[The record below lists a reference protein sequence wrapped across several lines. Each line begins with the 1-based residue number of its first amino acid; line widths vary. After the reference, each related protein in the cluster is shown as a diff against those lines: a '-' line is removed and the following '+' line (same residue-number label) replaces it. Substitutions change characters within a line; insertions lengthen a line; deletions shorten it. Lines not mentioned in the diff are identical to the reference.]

1 VYKKLKMNIFKK
13 IASLNYKKDILPLQM
28 LKKPHKIL
36 VLFPVGAYKTDLLI
50 PAITNLKNKFSSS
63 NIIGVTNEDH
73 SLSVRNSRL
82 FNEVICYDRT
92 PKLFSRRFFK
102 LRTEIRNLQADIS
115 IDLNL
120 ENDLLTWISGAG
132 LRIGCI
138 LSPFINYRIKLKE
151 IENKEKISSEEAA
164 NKIIKILCTS
174 R

>member
-1 VYKKLKMNIFKK
+1 MNIFKK
-13 IASLNYKKDILPLQM
+13 ISSLNYKKDILPLQM
-28 LKKPHKIL
+28 LKEPDKIL
-36 VLFPVGAYKTDLLI
+36 ILFPIDHYRSDLI
-50 PAITNLKNKFSSS
+50 VPAITTLKNKFSSS
-63 NIIGVTNEDH
+63 DIIGITSEDH
-73 SLSVRNSRL
+73 SLSIRNSRL
-82 FNEVICYDRT
+82 FNEVICYDT
-92 PKLFSRRFFK
+92 VPKLFSRRFFK

-151 IENKEKISSEEAA
+151 IENKEKISSEEVA